1 MSVINTNIKSLVSQN
16 AMVKNNR
23 DLADAMQQ
31 LSTGKRINSAKDDAA
46 GLAISSRMTAQ
57 ITGLD
62 QAVRNGNDAVSMLQ
76 TTEGAMIE
84 MTNMLQRMR
93 ELAVQS
99 SNDTYTAVDRGYLD
113 LEFQQLKTEVNRI
126 TDTTE
131 WNGMAFLNGSTSND
145 DGTVGKFEFQ
155 VGANNGQIITHTIA
169 DMGFRDEFGSAAAVT
184 TVTGVKTA
192 AAVTAVAQQDTL
204 TLGGTFVAGD
214 VITVTNAT
222 GGSFSYTVAVADND
236 NTKLAAS
243 LASAANAAFGTA
255 SKTTDAA
262 ATNTLVFTAATA
274 GTPNGAFTITNTS
287 AAGTAAITT
296 TTANTRAVAAIT
308 TAIAQKSEV
317 TLSGTFIEGDKI
329 ELKVGT
335 NATASIVVTKE
346 DLASGDSSKILNALA
361 TRLAAQTL
369 GAGLTPTVSGAKVII
384 TGNADGTSFAV
395 AEGFPKIT
403 SIETGALKG
412 IRTLDIKTN
421 EGSNKSLVEMD
432 VAINRIN
439 SERAGLGA
447 VINRLNYAVDNLANV
462 SMNTSESR
470 SRIMDADYAK
480 SSSELARTQ
489 IISQAATAMLA
500 QANQQPQTVLQLLQ
514 G

>member
-23 DLADAMQQ
+23 SLADAMQQ

-46 GLAISSRMTAQ
+46 GLAISSRMTSQ
-57 ITGLD
+57 ITGLN

-113 LEFQQLKTEVNRI
+113 LEFQQLKTEINRI

-131 WNGMAFLNGSTSND
+131 WNGMAFLNGSTTND

-155 VGANNGQIITHTIA
+155 VGANDGQIITHTVS
-169 DMGFRDEFGSAAAVT
+169 DMGFRDDAQTQFVT
-184 TVTGVKTA
+184 T
-192 AAVTAVAQQDTL
+192 
-204 TLGGTFVAGD
+204 
-214 VITVTNAT
+214 
-222 GGSFSYTVAVADND
+222 
-236 NTKLAAS
+236 
-243 LASAANAAFGTA
+243 
-255 SKTTDAA
+255 
-262 ATNTLVFTAATA
+262 
-274 GTPNGAFTITNTS
+274 TPNSVNE
-287 AAGTAAITT
+287 
-296 TTANTRAVAAIT
+296 
-308 TAIAQKSEV
+308 AQVSEL
-317 TLSGTFIEGDKI
+317 TLSGTYQAGDQI
-329 ELKVGT
+329 SFTVGEET
-335 NATASIVVTKE
+335 KTYTVLAADVADSDNATNLEAIAAKLLTAAATPMGDVDVT
-346 DLASGDSSKILNALA
+346 ASGNVL
-361 TRLAAQTL
+361 TFT
-369 GAGLTPTVSGAKVII
+369 AGTAG
-384 TGNADGTSFAV
+384 TGFDTTTSTDLV
-395 AEGFPKIT
+395 DE
-403 SIETGALKG
+403 GALKNLRALN
-412 IRTLDIKTN
+412 ILDNTS
-421 EGSNKSLVEMD
+421 SNSSLSQLD

-462 SMNTSESR
+462 SLNTSESR

-480 SSSELARTQ
+480 ASSELARTQ

>member
-46 GLAISSRMTAQ
+46 GLAISSRMTSQ
-57 ITGLD
+57 IKGLD
-62 QAVRNGNDAVSMLQ
+62 QAVRNGNDSVSMLQ

-99 SNDTYTAVDRGYLD
+99 SNDTYTSVDRGYLD

-131 WNGMAFLNGSTSND
+131 WNGMAIMNGSTVND

-169 DMGFRDEFGSAAAVT
+169 DMGFRDNASAVFSTTTANAPGVRQVSTLTLNGTYKAGDKIDFTVGGETKSYTVLAADVAGTNTANLTAIAAALN
-184 TVTGVKTA
+184 TA
-192 AAVTAVAQQDTL
+192 AATPMGTANNVE
-204 TLGGTFVAGD
+204 V
-214 VITVTNAT
+214 
-222 GGSFSYTVAVADND
+222 TVA
-236 NTKLAAS
+236 
-243 LASAANAAFGTA
+243 
-255 SKTTDAA
+255 
-262 ATNTLVFTAATA
+262 TNVLTFTATVATA
-274 GTPNGAFTITNTS
+274 GTAFST
-287 AAGTAAITT
+287 
-296 TTANTRAVAAIT
+296 
-308 TAIAQKSEV
+308 KSK
-317 TLSGTFIEGDKI
+317 T
-329 ELKVGT
+329 
-335 NATASIVVTKE
+335 
-346 DLASGDSSKILNALA
+346 DLVD
-361 TRLAAQTL
+361 
-369 GAGLTPTVSGAKVII
+369 
-384 TGNADGTSFAV
+384 
-395 AEGFPKIT
+395 
-403 SIETGALKG
+403 TGALKNLQNLT
-412 IRTLDIKTN
+412 ILDNTDAN
-421 EGSNKSLVEMD
+421 VSLSQLD
-432 VAINRIN
+432 VAVNRIN
-439 SERAGLGA
+439 TERAGLGA

-462 SMNTSESR
+462 SLNTSESR

>member
-1 MSVINTNIKSLVSQN
+1 
-16 AMVKNNR
+16 
-23 DLADAMQQ
+23 
-31 LSTGKRINSAKDDAA
+31 
-46 GLAISSRMTAQ
+46 
-57 ITGLD
+57 
-62 QAVRNGNDAVSMLQ
+62 
-76 TTEGAMIE
+76 
-84 MTNMLQRMR
+84 
-93 ELAVQS
+93 
-99 SNDTYTAVDRGYLD
+99 
-113 LEFQQLKTEVNRI
+113 
-126 TDTTE
+126 
-131 WNGMAFLNGSTSND
+131 
-145 DGTVGKFEFQ
+145 
-155 VGANNGQIITHTIA
+155 
-169 DMGFRDEFGSAAAVT
+169 
-184 TVTGVKTA
+184 
-192 AAVTAVAQQDTL
+192 
-204 TLGGTFVAGD
+204 
-214 VITVTNAT
+214 
-222 GGSFSYTVAVADND
+222 
-236 NTKLAAS
+236 
-243 LASAANAAFGTA
+243 
-255 SKTTDAA
+255 
-262 ATNTLVFTAATA
+262 LVFTAATA

-296 TTANTRAVAAIT
+296 TTPNTPAAAAI